1 MTLNEMRLHLT
12 HRIKHHP
19 DDDEQARP
27 AEKLG
32 CNLRHM
38 QSLTEQTWQ
47 HRDQREE
54 NRAGKGQ
61 ACHGE
66 IKKIRSW
73 FTWSYAWDIAAVF
86 LQIIRNLGRLEL
98 SRDPEIT
105 EEENHR
111 RQQNVMRPAARHQ
124 VSDLPR
130 DTTIFEGEAN
140 NRCWKQQKRPGE
152 NDRHDASVIH
162 LQRHEG
168 RLAAVHLAA
177 NHALGVLHRNFAHSL
192 GDGDDRGDYQKQK
205 CHHQNKNG
213 RIDLARTSLA
223 GWDEGLPRLSQCR
236 G

>member
-1 MTLNEMRLHLT
+1 RLRLT
-12 HRIKHHP
+12 DRSKRHP

-86 LQIIRNLGRLEL
+86 LQIIRNLRRLEL
-98 SRDPEIT
+98 RRDPEIA

-111 RQQNVMRPAARHQ
+111 RQQNVMRPAGRHQ
-124 VSDLPR
+124 VGDLPG
-130 DTTIFEGEAN
+130 DTTVFEGETN
-140 NRCWKQQKRPGE
+140 NG
-152 NDRHDASVIH
+152 
-162 LQRHEG
+162 
-168 RLAAVHLAA
+168 
-177 NHALGVLHRNFAHSL
+177 
-192 GDGDDRGDYQKQK
+192 
-205 CHHQNKNG
+205 
-213 RIDLARTSLA
+213 
-223 GWDEGLPRLSQCR
+223 CR
-236 G
+236 K